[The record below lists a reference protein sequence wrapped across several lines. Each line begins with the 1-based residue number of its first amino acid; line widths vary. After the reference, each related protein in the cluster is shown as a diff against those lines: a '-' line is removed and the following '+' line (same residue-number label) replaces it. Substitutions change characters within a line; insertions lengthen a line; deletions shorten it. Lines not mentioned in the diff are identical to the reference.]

1 MTIHPFDQKDS
12 AARQRAIQ
20 DDIRAKAATRP
31 RVDSQGTPID
41 PPRLYRYDDHGKL
54 IGPVDTEPPAE

>member
-31 RVDSQGTPID
+31 RVNNQGHPLD
-41 PPRLYRYDDHGKL
+41 PLIQYRYDDHGAL
-54 IGPVDTEPPAE
+54 IGPVDNKPAA